1 MMKEGAYTDYY
12 AFNLVATAESTSSFF
27 FFLFHISRGNS
38 FVCNV
43 SARTQP
49 RNASP
54 PVHEPAFFR
63 VEIRSDFF
71 FFNNTRIIACEF
83 KYKLFLYD

>member
-1 MMKEGAYTDYY
+1 MMKEGAHTDYY
-12 AFNLVATAESTSSFF
+12 AFNLVATAESTRSFF
-27 FFLFHISRGNS
+27 FFLFLFHIFRGNS

-54 PVHEPAFFR
+54 LVHEPAFSGLKYAQILFL
-63 VEIRSDFF
+63 FF
-71 FFNNTRIIACEF
+71 FFITRE
-83 KYKLFLYD
+83 